1 MRDTLAVNLLGFSLL
16 AALATTVL
24 AADEPP
30 AVTQPEPAPA
40 PAKTQPKLTYIPP
53 LRGAPVTRVGGA
65 SRGQTTEALVLSVL
79 APEHTGL
86 TSSAQPVLYW
96 YVSKAVR
103 DPVEFT
109 LNDPKADS
117 PLLETPLKGPFGPGI
132 HSLRLSDYQLQ
143 PGIDYQWFVTLAPA
157 AEQRARDIIAGGTIR
172 RTQPP
177 PLLERR
183 LQGADRR
190 RLPALYAEQGFWY
203 DAIAALSQSI
213 DSNPGDK
220 TLREQRADLLEQ
232 VGLTAAAAYDRHAA
246 GP

>member
-1 MRDTLAVNLLGFSLL
+1 MRDTLAVSLWGFSLL
-16 AALATTVL
+16 VALATVQ

-30 AVTQPEPAPA
+30 AATRPEPAQA
-40 PAKTQPKLTYIPP
+40 PTKPQPKLTYVPP
-53 LRGAPVTRVGGA
+53 LRGAPITRVGGA
-65 SRGQTTEALVLSVL
+65 SRGQTTETLVLSVL

-103 DPVEFT
+103 EPVEFT

-117 PLLETPLKGPFGPGI
+117 PVLEIPLKGPFGPGI
-132 HSLRLSDYQLQ
+132 HRLHLADYQLQ
-143 PGIDYQWFVTLAPA
+143 PGIDYQWFVTLVPA
-157 AEQRARDIIAGGTIR
+157 AEQHARDIIAGGTIR
-172 RTQPP
+172 RTPPP

-190 RLPALYAEQGFWY
+190 QLPAIYAEQGFWY
-203 DAIAALSQSI
+203 DAIAALSQLI

-232 VGLTAAAAYDRHAA
+232 VGLAAAAAYDRHAA